1 MTKLIAAL
9 AILAALAWGVTAAAQ
24 WIAKKK
30 APLALA
36 AGKTPLHATAADQD
50 RAMSRAQWRTVAA
63 LVFAAVM
70 FAALFRI
77 SIGLSGDEGLPIAV
91 TTGLS
96 ASGGLLLYSVLPAAK
111 LATSER
117 LLPKRAFVLPA
128 ATLAG
133 FFTFIVFIV
142 ATTLVPALTLEKYDG
157 VPLLLVAVLLC
168 GAASLAL
175 HRLNTTAALP
185 DPRMAAL
192 DRRLRGASATNL
204 LAFTSAAL
212 LSFFGMAALVTALE
226 LNKAASQ
233 AINDSAPAHWAI
245 ACGVGGAALALAGV
259 VLLIV
264 AAKGALTLRITV
276 RNETPAAAP
285 V

>member
-24 WIAKKK
+24 WITKKK

-36 AGKTPLHATAADQD
+36 AGKAPLHATAAEQD
-50 RAMSRAQWRTVAA
+50 KAMGRAQWRTVAA

-96 ASGGLLLYSVLPAAK
+96 ASGGLLLFSALPAAK
-111 LATSER
+111 LATREH

-128 ATLAG
+128 AALAA
-133 FFTFIVFIV
+133 FIAFIVLIVLIV
-142 ATTLVPALTLEKYDG
+142 ATALVPHLTLEKYDG

-168 GAASLAL
+168 GAALLAF

-192 DRRLRGASATNL
+192 DRRWRGASARNL
-204 LAFTSAAL
+204 LALTSGAL
-212 LSFFGMAALVTALE
+212 LSFFGMAVIVTAVA
-226 LNKAASQ
+226 LNKTAS
-233 AINDSAPAHWAI
+233 DSVPAHWAI
-245 ACGVGGAALALAGV
+245 ACGAGGAALALAGV
-259 VLLIV
+259 VLLIL
-264 AAKGALTLRITV
+264 AAKGALTLRTAV
-276 RNETPAAAP
+276 RKETSAPAP